1 MMAMTKLMA
10 LTAISLQQLVY
21 TLIEAVDEELQLFL
35 TIWDL
40 I

>member
-1 MMAMTKLMA
+1 MMAMARLMA
-10 LTAISLQQLVY
+10 LTAISLQQLAYMFIESVY
-21 TLIEAVDEELQLFL
+21 EELQLLL

>member
-1 MMAMTKLMA
+1 MMAMAKLMA
-10 LTAISLQQLVY
+10 LTAISLQQLAYRFLENVY
-21 TLIEAVDEELQLFL
+21 EELQLFL